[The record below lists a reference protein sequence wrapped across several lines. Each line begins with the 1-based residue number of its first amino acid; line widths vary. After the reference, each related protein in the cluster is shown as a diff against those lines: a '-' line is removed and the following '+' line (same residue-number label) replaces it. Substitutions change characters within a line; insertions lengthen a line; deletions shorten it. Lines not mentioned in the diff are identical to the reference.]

1 MRDRE
6 KEKVL
11 ERRTEGEKE
20 HKRARDTNRWRG
32 SKSEGERGRERE
44 RVFCIIEQ
52 EHSQAVGDD
61 YKDRG
66 SEREILRE
74 E

>member
-11 ERRTEGEKE
+11 ERWTEGEKE

-44 RVFCIIEQ
+44 SVL
-52 EHSQAVGDD
+52 H
-61 YKDRG
+61 Y
-66 SEREILRE
+66 
-74 E
+74 